1 MNLVVKP
8 IPINSE
14 TALTLVD
21 ELERELRKDYP
32 PHYIHELDVKSFE
45 EQQGIINA
53 YVKRERE
60 WKALKIE
67 QHNKI
72 EALSKEIEKLN
83 SELNDEQ

>member
-1 MNLVVKP
+1 MC
-8 IPINSE
+8 IR
-14 TALTLVD
+14 D
-21 ELERELRKDYP
+21 R
-32 PHYIHELDVKSFE
+32 FE

-53 YVKRERE
+53 YVERERE

>member
-1 MNLVVKP
+1 MAAQDAIEVLAEQLKKL
-8 IPINSE
+8 IG
-14 TALTLVD
+14 
-21 ELERELRKDYP
+21 R
-32 PHYIHELDVKSFE
+32 FE

-53 YVKRERE
+53 YVGRERE

-83 SELNDEQ
+83 NELNDE

>member
-1 MNLVVKP
+1 MAAQDAIKVLAEQLKKL
-8 IPINSE
+8 IG
-14 TALTLVD
+14 
-21 ELERELRKDYP
+21 R
-32 PHYIHELDVKSFE
+32 FE

-53 YVKRERE
+53 YVERERE

-83 SELNDEQ
+83 NELNDE

>member
-1 MNLVVKP
+1 MAAQDAIEVLAKQLKKL
-8 IPINSE
+8 IG
-14 TALTLVD
+14 
-21 ELERELRKDYP
+21 R
-32 PHYIHELDVKSFE
+32 FE

-53 YVKRERE
+53 YVERERG

-83 SELNDEQ
+83 SELIDEQ

>member
-1 MNLVVKP
+1 MAAQDAIEV
-8 IPINSE
+8 
-14 TALTLVD
+14 LTEQLKK
-21 ELERELRKDYP
+21 LIGR
-32 PHYIHELDVKSFE
+32 FE

-53 YVKRERE
+53 YVERERE

-83 SELNDEQ
+83 NELNDE

>member
-1 MNLVVKP
+1 MAAQDAIEVLAKQLKKL
-8 IPINSE
+8 IG
-14 TALTLVD
+14 
-21 ELERELRKDYP
+21 R
-32 PHYIHELDVKSFE
+32 FE

-83 SELNDEQ
+83 SELIDEQ

>member
-1 MNLVVKP
+1 MAAQDAIEVLAKQLKKL
-8 IPINSE
+8 IG
-14 TALTLVD
+14 
-21 ELERELRKDYP
+21 R
-32 PHYIHELDVKSFE
+32 FE

-53 YVKRERE
+53 YVERERE

-83 SELNDEQ
+83 NELNDE

>member
-1 MNLVVKP
+1 MASQDAIEFLAEQLKKL
-8 IPINSE
+8 IG
-14 TALTLVD
+14 
-21 ELERELRKDYP
+21 R
-32 PHYIHELDVKSFE
+32 FE

-53 YVKRERE
+53 YVERERE

-83 SELNDEQ
+83 NELNDE